1 MIIMKSYIREPINAF
16 THLGGAVL
24 FLIATII
31 LLILGASTP
40 AFTLNFIVSVI
51 IFGLSL
57 VLLYTTS
64 GIYHLVIAK
73 ETVLLKL
80 KKLDHSMIF
89 ILIAGSYTPFCL
101 LSLSGAWKWSILSV
115 VWTVAILGITSKILW
130 IDMPRWLSTL
140 LYIGMGWIALFALKP
155 LYDSLTLVSFLL
167 LVLGGV
173 MYTIGGVIY
182 AIKKPNI
189 SKSFGFHELFHIFC
203 ILGSACH
210 YLSVLNIIL

>member
-1 MIIMKSYIREPINAF
+1 MKSYIREPINAF

-155 LYDSLTLVSFLL
+155 LYDSLTLASFLL